1 MQTKLRFSLVFSTL
15 ALIGSATTDAAPIV
29 TSGSGSNPAGIQLTV
44 DAFRTSLGTLNAN
57 VIGSF
62 GSGRR
67 EINWDGVPDGSSAPN
82 SFPANFFNSNSPR
95 GVTFA
100 TPGTGFQVSATVASG
115 TPVEFGNVNASYPG
129 IFSTFSSQRL
139 FTALGSTITDVS
151 FFVPG
156 SNTPGFTTAFGVVF
170 TDIDVANS
178 SSLQFFDLNNI
189 SLGTFAAPL
198 FAGNETLSFL
208 GVRFDANERIGRVRI
223 TSGNQIL
230 GANETGD
237 LVVMD
242 DLIFA
247 EPRAVPE
254 PATSLLMLVPLLAL
268 IAGRTRRSQRLG

>member
-15 ALIGSATTDAAPIV
+15 ALIGSAAANAAPIV
-29 TSGSGSNPAGIQLTV
+29 TSGSGSNPAGIQSTV

-67 EINWDGVPDGSSAPN
+67 EINWDGVPDAFSAPN

-115 TPVEFGNVNASYPG
+115 TPVEFGNVDRVTQPLQHVQS
-129 IFSTFSSQRL
+129 RREL
-139 FTALGSTITDVS
+139 FTPLGSPITDVS

-156 SNTPGFTTAFGVVF
+156 SSTPGFTTAFGVVF
-170 TDIDVANS
+170 TDVDVANS

-189 SLGTFAAPL
+189 SLGTFFVPN
-198 FAGNETLSFL
+198 FAGNETFSFL
-208 GVRFDANERIGRVRI
+208 GVQFN
-223 TSGNQIL
+223 
-230 GANETGD
+230 
-237 LVVMD
+237 
-242 DLIFA
+242 
-247 EPRAVPE
+247 
-254 PATSLLMLVPLLAL
+254 
-268 IAGRTRRSQRLG
+268 AGRKGRAACVSPAAIRCSLRVTPRRTSWSWTTSSSLSHAQCPNRRRRC